1 MTMKKRHLMFYF
13 LTFYSFPFTLSF
25 VVVWLSSLRLY
36 SNLSCQCL
44 QWLVNCEMQ
53 CIFLSLSSKTSV
65 LYLTALL
72 IEILTLA
79 PPQLLVALHLWGPNV
94 DSLTA
99 PSEQIILCRT
109 VTFCWFV
116 GAALA
121 SLFFSLHTLSLSS
134 TLITPKF
141 LLRARWSASVV
152 S

>member
-44 QWLVNCEMQ
+44 QWLANCEMQ

-109 VTFCWFV
+109 VIFCWFV